1 MFIVLDTK
9 GFCSSGPPTNYLKTL
24 EKRKEKK
31 VIEKKGH
38 ISAN

>member
-9 GFCSSGPPTNYLKTL
+9 GSSGRPTNYLKTL
-24 EKRKEKK
+24 EKRKGKK

-38 ISAN
+38 ISANS